1 MSRAPDYAARIELLR
16 TRAELERMELGE
28 HLNHLG
34 IRSAPARGFATGLL
48 SGASTMR
55 GVMGLLIGPGGGLKA
70 RLVRAAAVPVIAAVA
85 RGAARSRVLR
95 YALLGAGVAGVAW
108 WLWQRYATGPA
119 DDAEFDA
126 YEPPPFD
133 DPDPSL
139 P

>member
-16 TRAELERMELGE
+16 TRAALERMELGE
-28 HLNHLG
+28 HLSHLG
-34 IRSAPARGFATGLL
+34 VRSAPARSFATGLL

-55 GVMGLLIGPGGGLKA
+55 GVVGLLTRPGGGFKA
-70 RLVRAAAVPVIAAVA
+70 RLVRAAAVPVIAAIA

-95 YALLGAGVAGVAW
+95 YAVLGAGAAGVAW

-119 DDAEFDA
+119 LDAEFDTD
-126 YEPPPFD
+126 EPPPFD

>member
-1 MSRAPDYAARIELLR
+1 MSRAPDIAARIELLR
-16 TRAELERMELGE
+16 TRAALQRMELGE
-28 HLNHLG
+28 HLSHLG

-55 GVMGLLIGPGGGLKA
+55 GVVGLLTGPGGGLKA
-70 RLVRAAAVPVIAAVA
+70 RLVRAAAVPVIAAIA

-95 YALLGAGVAGVAW
+95 YAVLGAGAAGLAW
-108 WLWQRYATGPA
+108 WLWQRYATASAHDPEL
-119 DDAEFDA
+119 DAH
-126 YEPPPFD
+126 EPPPFD